1 MVACKLKY
9 RAGTHSIKPLTKH
22 LLQYLS
28 VVTYNLTSYYLYFSY
43 WREIFTLDTVGL
55 LGIVQQDYIQKVN
68 VYLPSLMMK
77 VPDHLYVLGDTYTCH
92 T

>member
-1 MVACKLKY
+1 MIFMDASTSQVKKGLKI
-9 RAGTHSIKPLTKH
+9 TIKAIK
-22 LLQYLS
+22 
-28 VVTYNLTSYYLYFSY
+28 
-43 WREIFTLDTVGL
+43 
-55 LGIVQQDYIQKVN
+55 KVN